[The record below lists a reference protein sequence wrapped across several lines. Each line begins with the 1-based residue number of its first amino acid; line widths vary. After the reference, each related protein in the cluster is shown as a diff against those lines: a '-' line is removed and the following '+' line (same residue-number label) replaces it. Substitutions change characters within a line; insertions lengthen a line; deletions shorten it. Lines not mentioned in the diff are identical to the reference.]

1 MDTEKH
7 LDAAILIYLFIL
19 LLFVGINLINKVNIF
34 DVMYLVV
41 VVCCV
46 LKYFI
51 IICNNRK

>member
-1 MDTEKH
+1 MDAEKH

-51 IICNNRK
+51 IIRD

>member
-51 IICNNRK
+51 IIRNNRK